1 MAYKL
6 RRIKKFEIEA
16 KKILNI
22 KNDFVKYEKSIFN
35 SFDLSSIEDGYVNFK
50 DKYLDQ
56 IKNSKKIS
64 LILNG
69 SVLTQPDETG
79 SRLNT

>member
-1 MAYKL
+1 MH
-6 RRIKKFEIEA
+6 
-16 KKILNI
+16 
-22 KNDFVKYEKSIFN
+22 
-35 SFDLSSIEDGYVNFK
+35 VNFK

-69 SVLTQPDETG
+69 SVLSLQPDETG
-79 SRLNT
+79 SKVKYLNVMIK